1 MGWRLRSLTREMV
14 EIANREV
21 HAMQRAVAV
30 DIGVDTPELIVG
42 ITDEIQLKVT
52 NSSDVP
58 LRSVAVTARPTDEP
72 AAVPQVIG
80 IGYLPES
87 ETRHVPVEV
96 RATDS
101 TQPLSIAVTWNARRL
116 DGMPVQGV
124 KEVPLPVSSSKDA
137 AHTCDLGYS
146 PYIVGNPV
154 DRDEMFFGRER
165 TMERIRRQ
173 LGGGHANVVL
183 LEGNRRTG
191 KTSILQRLEKVEI
204 PPGWIPVYCS
214 FQDVDSVAT
223 ADVFRLFAR
232 RTGEALADAGIE
244 TWVSD
249 LPRPDSR
256 QPFKRAFRDALMRA
270 FSDGHPFETLEV
282 YLTAAI
288 EAAEPRR
295 ILLMIDEFDKLQ
307 EGIDG
312 GITSPQVPENI
323 RHLLQHR
330 LGLGAIITGSR
341 RLKRLRE
348 EYWSALFGFGYRI
361 GVSALPKE
369 DAGRLVTEP
378 VAGRLRYL
386 PQARDRLVELC
397 ACHPFLIQSLCNR
410 VFEQAA
416 TGSSHTITLDMVEQA
431 AAEMVGDN
439 EHFQTL
445 WGYAGSERRRLVLA
459 LCDRLA
465 AGADAVNVH
474 LLRIK
479 LLEHGVRIRR
489 DTDLADDVAELRE
502 LELVDFDESYRNGTY
517 RLSIPLM
524 ATWLRKNVDFD
535 DLVLRAKQE
544 AEEAL

>member
-1 MGWRLRSLTREMV
+1 MGRRLWSLTQEMV

-21 HAMQRAVAV
+21 HEMQGCVAV
-30 DIGVDTPELIVG
+30 DIGVDAPELIVG
-42 ITDEIQLKVT
+42 ITDEVRLKVT

-58 LRSVAVTARPTDEP
+58 LRSVAVTARSTDEP
-72 AAVPQVIG
+72 AAAPQVIG

-87 ETRHVPVEV
+87 ETRHVPVRV
-96 RATDS
+96 RPRDL
-101 TQPLSIAVTWNARRL
+101 TQQLSLAVTWNARRL
-116 DGMPVQGV
+116 DGTPVNGAE
-124 KEVPLPVSSSKDA
+124 EVPLLVSSRNGA
-137 AHTCDLGYS
+137 ADKGDLGGS
-146 PYIVGNPV
+146 PYIVGSPV
-154 DRDEMFFGRER
+154 DRDEMFFGRAG

-173 LGGGHANVVL
+173 LGGDRANVIL

-191 KTSILQRLEKVEI
+191 KTSILKRLAEVDI

-214 FQDVDSVAT
+214 FQAVDSVAT
-223 ADVFRLFAR
+223 ADVFRTLAR
-232 RTGEALADAGIE
+232 RTGETLADAGIE
-244 TWVSD
+244 TWLPD
-249 LPRPDSR
+249 QPRPDSS
-256 QPFKRAFRDALMRA
+256 QPFKIAFLKALSA
-270 FSDGHPFETLEV
+270 FFAGHPFETLEV
-282 YLTAAI
+282 YLAAAI
-288 EAAEPRR
+288 EAAKPRR

-323 RHLLQHR
+323 RHLLQHQP
-330 LGLGAIITGSR
+330 GLGAIITGSR

-378 VAGRLRYL
+378 VAGRIRYL

-397 ACHPFLIQSLCNR
+397 ACHPFLIQSICNR

-416 TGSSHTITLDMVEQA
+416 TGGAHTITVDIVEQA
-431 AAEMVGDN
+431 AEEMVRDN

-445 WGYAGSERRRLVLA
+445 WGYAGSERRRLVLM

-474 LLRIK
+474 LLRMK
-479 LLEHGVRIRR
+479 FLEHGVRIRH

-502 LELVDFDESYRNGTY
+502 LEFVDFDESYRNGTY
-517 RLSIPLM
+517 RLSTPLM
-524 ATWLRKNVDFD
+524 AIWLRKNVDFD

-544 AEEAL
+544 AEDAL